1 MIMSKRSSSR
11 GTGSSGP
18 SQSSR
23 GSAGSSSQSSSNSR
37 MWSKPASPR
46 QRAALKANGNDD
58 GKYYSEGRGQTIAES
73 VRSAGT
79 SKPRSIGRGR
89 AGRSPLPAPASPSA
103 GVVAISAVES
113 ASMSADIVLTPLA
126 MQTLASPHLTPA
138 DEGSFGFHEFLS
150 LYDELMEG
158 QLRNLQGHLSAYSA
172 CREEQCPPRLDR
184 ASAGPLA
191 R

>member
-1 MIMSKRSSSR
+1 MSKRSSSR

-58 GKYYSEGRGQTIAES
+58 GKYYSKGRAGQTIGKS